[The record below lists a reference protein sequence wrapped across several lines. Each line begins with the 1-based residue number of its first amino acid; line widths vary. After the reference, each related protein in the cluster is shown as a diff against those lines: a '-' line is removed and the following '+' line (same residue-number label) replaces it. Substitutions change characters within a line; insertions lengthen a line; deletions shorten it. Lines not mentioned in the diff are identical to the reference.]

1 MMVMTVV
8 VTVMAVAS
16 LPLATCLR
24 LKGLIRGLRSTY
36 LEQKIANRLR
46 SGLRNM
52 LETTTHLEGFDLVQD
67 T

>member
-1 MMVMTVV
+1 MVVMTVV

-16 LPLATCLR
+16 LTLATCLR
-24 LKGLIRGLRSTY
+24 LKSLVRGLRSTY